1 MHINN
6 YSMQEQKIR
15 NVMGVLNQLL
25 LTLITI
31 STAGKTCSI
40 ILLLNEDIYT
50 AIIIDL
56 LSLQLRPNSDA
67 SLILAVLLL
76 LWEDL
81 LPMLRTVV
89 SIMMQDCITMMVV
102 NASSA

>member
-1 MHINN
+1 
-6 YSMQEQKIR
+6 
-15 NVMGVLNQLL
+15 MGVSNQVL

-31 STAGKTCSI
+31 FTTVGKNISILCSI
-40 ILLLNEDIYT
+40 G
-50 AIIIDL
+50 IIARCRSNNIT
-56 LSLQLRPNSDA
+56 LQFRLNSDA

-76 LWEDL
+76 LWD

-89 SIMMQDCITMMVV
+89 SIIMQDCVTVMVV